1 MILIINGL
9 EHYVTIAKPMISKS
23 SLYSIIGHIQ
33 HYWDYTDSLP
43 TGKPLEKLITDGLKS
58 VYPDAKEL
66 GSPDTI
72 VDVGKDKD
80 AFDIKGIGKLSHS
93 FRIPKDKF
101 YIDNNYLKSEL
112 KNKSA
117 YIKIPKFVTTMV
129 RRPSVDIKSYGGDP
143 KSIITE
149 QIHEYNSFALNTTK
163 KSGFENLYSLITLYG
178 EDKGLR
184 SVFISIDE
192 FKIPT
197 VSNFLTVYN
206 KQNKPV
212 GYSAMDDNERV
223 MFSLSSFNN
232 GSTNFYKSFKIN
244 TGVLYTWEIE
254 KRPPVIYDYD
264 YLTSNGSLMEL

>member
-1 MILIINGL
+1 MIDKN
-9 EHYVTIAKPMISKS
+9 

-43 TGKPLEKLITDGLKS
+43 TGKPLEKLITDGLKN
-58 VYPDAKEL
+58 VYPSAKEL

-72 VDVGKDKD
+72 VDVGKDTD
-80 AFDIKGIGKLSHS
+80 AFDIKGVGKLSHS
-93 FRIPKDKF
+93 FRTPKEKF
-101 YIDNNYLKSEL
+101 YTDNNYLLSDL

-117 YIKIPKFVTTMV
+117 YVKIPKFVSTMV
-129 RRPSVDIKSYGGDP
+129 RRPSVDIKSYNGDA

-149 QIHEYNSFALNTTK
+149 QIEEYNNFALTTTK
-163 KSGFENLYSLITLYG
+163 KSGFQNLYSFITLYG

-197 VSNFLTVYN
+197 VDRFLTVFN
-206 KQNKPV
+206 KLDKPV
-212 GYSAMDDNERV
+212 GYTAVDNNDRT

-244 TGVLYTWEIE
+244 SGVLYTWEIE
-254 KRPPVIYDYD
+254 KRPHVIYDYD
-264 YLTSNGSLMEL
+264 YLTKNGSLTEL